1 MQYEVLTTV
10 SPKKSEFNGVFTNM
24 LTFLSIYFVSDLWR
38 SFSLFY

>member
-10 SPKKSEFNGVFTNM
+10 SPKKSESNRVFKFT
-24 LTFLSIYFVSDLWR
+24 LKLLSTYFILDLWR